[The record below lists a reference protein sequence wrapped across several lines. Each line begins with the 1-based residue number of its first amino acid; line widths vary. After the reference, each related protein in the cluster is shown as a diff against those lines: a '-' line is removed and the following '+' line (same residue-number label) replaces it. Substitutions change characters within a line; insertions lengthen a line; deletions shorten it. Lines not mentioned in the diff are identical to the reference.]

1 MATENIKTASEVITE
16 FLDTQAKDESLD
28 ADTVAAVSKLRKED
42 DLSKVKLLRKLEEA
56 RKAAIKAVVAGA
68 EEAGDD

>member
-1 MATENIKTASEVITE
+1 LTTKKIKTASEVITE
-16 FLDTQAKDESLD
+16 FLDIQAKDESLD
-28 ADTVAAVSKLRKED
+28 TDTVDAVSKLRKDD

-56 RKAAIKAVVAGA
+56 RKAALKADVAGA

>member
-1 MATENIKTASEVITE
+1 MTTEIIKTASEVITE
-16 FLDTQAKDESLD
+16 FLDIQAKDESLD
-28 ADTVAAVSKLRKED
+28 ADTVTAVSKLRNDD

-56 RKAAIKAVVAGA
+56 RKAALKANVADA

>member
-1 MATENIKTASEVITE
+1 MTTENIKTASEVIIE

-28 ADTVAAVSKLRKED
+28 GDTVAAVSKLRKDD

-56 RKAAIKAVVAGA
+56 RKDALKADVAGA

>member
-1 MATENIKTASEVITE
+1 LTTENIKTASEVITE

-28 ADTVAAVSKLRKED
+28 TDTVAAVGTLWKDD

-56 RKAAIKAVVAGA
+56 RKAALKAVVTSA
-68 EEAGDD
+68 EELGDD

>member
-1 MATENIKTASEVITE
+1 MTTEKIKTASEVITE
-16 FLDTQAKDESLD
+16 FLDTQVKDESLD
-28 ADTVAAVSKLRKED
+28 TDTVAAVSKLRKDD

-56 RKAAIKAVVAGA
+56 RKAALKADVAGA

>member
-1 MATENIKTASEVITE
+1 MTTENIKTAFEVITE

-28 ADTVAAVSKLRKED
+28 ADTVAAVSKLRKDD
-42 DLSKVKLLRKLEEA
+42 DLSKVKLLRKLEDA
-56 RKAAIKAVVAGA
+56 RKAALKADVAGA

>member
-1 MATENIKTASEVITE
+1 MTNENIKTASEVINE
-16 FLDTQAKDESLD
+16 FLDTQANDESLD
-28 ADTVAAVSKLRKED
+28 KYTVAAVSKLWKDD

-56 RKAAIKAVVAGA
+56 RKDALKTVVAGA

>member
-1 MATENIKTASEVITE
+1 MTTENIKTASEVITE
-16 FLDTQAKDESLD
+16 FLDTQTKDKSLD
-28 ADTVAAVSKLRKED
+28 ADTVAAVSKLRKDD

-56 RKAAIKAVVAGA
+56 RKDALKAVVAGA

>member
-1 MATENIKTASEVITE
+1 LTNENIKTASEVITE
-16 FLDTQAKDESLD
+16 FLDTQANDESLD
-28 ADTVAAVSKLRKED
+28 KYTVAAVSKLRKDD

-56 RKAAIKAVVAGA
+56 RKGALKTVVAGA

>member
-1 MATENIKTASEVITE
+1 LTIENIKTASEVITE
-16 FLDTQAKDESLD
+16 FLDTQSKDQSLD
-28 ADTVAAVSKLRKED
+28 ADTVAAVSKLRRDD

-56 RKAAIKAVVAGA
+56 RKAALEAVVAGA

>member
-1 MATENIKTASEVITE
+1 MTTEKIKTASEVITE
-16 FLDTQAKDESLD
+16 FLDTQVKDESLD
-28 ADTVAAVSKLRKED
+28 TDTVAAVSKLRKDD

-56 RKAAIKAVVAGA
+56 RKAALKADVVGA